1 LELGE
6 VIPNKY
12 GGGAPML
19 EVFVFDDT
27 GSGFSVHKQD
37 VLYVIP
43 VIEALQSGTST
54 ERLHRELD

>member
-1 LELGE
+1 M
-6 VIPNKY
+6 IPNKY